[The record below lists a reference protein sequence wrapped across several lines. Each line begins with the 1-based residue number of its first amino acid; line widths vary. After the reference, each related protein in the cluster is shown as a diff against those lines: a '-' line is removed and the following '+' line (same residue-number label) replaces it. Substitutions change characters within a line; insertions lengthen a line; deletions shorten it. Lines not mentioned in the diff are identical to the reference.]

1 MEKIHVSV
9 SFSVCCNSEG
19 LKTEHRSSKD
29 PSELLSKF
37 IDGLMEMAKKKYEAC
52 VERYEHIFIMMDGLL
67 ELKKSRIKSI
77 NPRTYTGDD

>member
-52 VERYEHIFIMMDGLL
+52 VERYEHFYYDGWFIGT
-67 ELKKSRIKSI
+67 KKIENKI
-77 NPRTYTGDD
+77 N